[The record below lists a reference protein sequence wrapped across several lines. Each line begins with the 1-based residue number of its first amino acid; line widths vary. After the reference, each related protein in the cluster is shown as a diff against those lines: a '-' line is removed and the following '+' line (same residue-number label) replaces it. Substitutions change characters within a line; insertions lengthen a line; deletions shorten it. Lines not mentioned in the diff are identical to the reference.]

1 MTRQPPV
8 NKPPKRHRR
17 DRAKD
22 AQSTHNTMLVTKN
35 ANRPVTW
42 CTLKSVSEM
51 LTVPYHIIKSAP
63 FFFSM
68 QMPFHKQLETCS
80 AVPKNRSFWFWTTRK
95 ENRMWA
101 TSKKAAEVKKTSE
114 MELDWKWNRV
124 RKLQCFSWQSMPFKG
139 NALVEN
145 SRWARKNIWCKGFQ
159 MEGTI
164 DSSWIASLYSMQ
176 KKVCC
181 LQLVA

>member
-1 MTRQPPV
+1 
-8 NKPPKRHRR
+8 
-17 DRAKD
+17 
-22 AQSTHNTMLVTKN
+22 MLVTKN

-42 CTLKSVSEM
+42 CTLNSVSSHYKICTPVS
-51 LTVPYHIIKSAP
+51 L
-63 FFFSM
+63 FFFVL
-68 QMPFHKQLETCS
+68 QMPFHKLETCS
-80 AVPKNRSFWFWTTRK
+80 AVPNFALFDSGPHAKRIACGN
-95 ENRMWA
+95 
-101 TSKKAAEVKKTSE
+101 VKKIHRSKDDFINVTGLE
-114 MELDWKWNRV
+114 IQLYL
-124 RKLQCFSWQSMPFKG
+124 RKLQRFSWQSMPLKE

-145 SRWARKNIWCKGFQ
+145 SRWARKKFWCKGFQ